1 MICYPS
7 SIINCDYTEDCPSNL
22 ITMNIKCMHYFRQVV
37 CIISGKLY
45 AVGGRDGTSCLA
57 TGECYDPEQNTWS
70 AVAPMTMKRGG
81 VAVAVIGDL
90 LYAVGG

>member
-1 MICYPS
+1 MELYDCGCFQHS
-7 SIINCDYTEDCPSNL
+7 LKTEL
-22 ITMNIKCMHYFRQVV
+22 RQISPL
-37 CIISGKLY
+37 IISILPGKLY

-57 TGECYDPEQNTWS
+57 TAECYDPETGVWTAIN
-70 AVAPMTMKRGG
+70 PMTMKRGG